1 MNYLYMTV
9 DLSAE
14 CPYKRKG
21 GMSVP
26 YPLFGIGDLFLY
38 YPVVGYVVCPAQS
51 YIGNLALSCI
61 GYIMEYFMCPR
72 AQIGVGCV
80 M

>member
-14 CPYKRKG
+14 CPYKRIG

-26 YPLFGIGDLFLY
+26 YPLLGIGDLFLY
-38 YPVVGYVVCPAQS
+38 YPVVGYVVCPAPIIHPQFGS
-51 YIGNLALSCI
+51 ILYRIYYGILHMS
-61 GYIMEYFMCPR
+61 
-72 AQIGVGCV
+72 
-80 M
+80 